1 MKENYTISKH
11 VYIWLSDEN
20 GSIGFERWEAEIDPV
35 ICVGE
40 NLVVR
45 AFKPHTAEMD
55 FGVVE
60 LGQAYTPNDSVNIK
74 TDQGWFMISVN
85 ELDAGLYSRGLES
98 TECSD
103 NELGTNE
110 ISMTVRWVLTLAADC
125 NSDAAK
131 INEYAK
137 ELNQKYNLELGDETG
152 LQFFDW
158 GFCYIDLV
166 PEDLKSA
173 EEMIKEVVAH
183 FPDMKLIYEES
194 ADGPCY
200 QATKKSQNGI
210 LVAVKPWCV
219 GVHCEDESFNELLTH
234 IPFIKQ
240 QGFDVSC
247 EESEKALYWE
257 YDHMTEEDI
266 CNDTIV
272 ELSKKI
278 PQATIYSFK
287 RIMMDNYP
295 MIETFCVMKN
305 GEGEWLMDMA
315 FEGLVE
321 YSDGRA
327 KPIWGILKDPEGCFE
342 QLLDKM
348 KRGEN
353 TNGASVYLTLN
364 YSDSYKE
371 SNTVG
376 RGFEHW
382 LALFKPEDKQWLM
395 DEDCMLYDCIVLAGM
410 HHNWH
415 SEDSNI
421 PLFEYN
427 AEDEQRLFERVST
440 NWSVY
445 GDIDEKKA
453 YIHLLKFTN
462 LDYKSILNNNLDAL
476 KQYVDESDERVQ
488 WLLEALAE
496 N

>member
-1 MKENYTISKH
+1 MGVLWN
-11 VYIWLSDEN
+11 LSL
-20 GSIGFERWEAEIDPV
+20 SAESAN
-35 ICVGE
+35 E
-40 NLVVR
+40 
-45 AFKPHTAEMD
+45 
-55 FGVVE
+55 
-60 LGQAYTPNDSVNIK
+60 VN
-74 TDQGWFMISVN
+74 
-85 ELDAGLYSRGLES
+85 
-98 TECSD
+98 
-103 NELGTNE
+103 
-110 ISMTVRWVLTLAADC
+110 
-125 NSDAAK
+125 K

-137 ELNQKYNLELGDETG
+137 ELNKKYNLELCTG
-152 LQFFDW
+152 EYGGLEFFDW
-158 GFCYIDLV
+158 GFCYIDV
-166 PEDLKSA
+166 DGDNVKVA
-173 EEMIKEVVAH
+173 EEMIDEVVAH
-183 FPDMKLIYEES
+183 FPDMKLTFQGS
-194 ADGPCY
+194 GDGACY
-200 QATKKSQNGI
+200 QWEKRSKNGI
-210 LVAVKPWCV
+210 LVAVEPWCV

-257 YDHMTEEDI
+257 YDHITEEDI

-278 PQATIYSFK
+278 SQATIYSFK

-315 FEGLVE
+315 FEGLVG

-353 TNGASVYLTLN
+353 TNGASVYITLN
-364 YSDSYKE
+364 YSVNYKE
-371 SNTVG
+371 YNTVG

-410 HHNWH
+410 HHNWNT
-415 SEDSNI
+415 DSFDT

-427 AEDEQRLFERVST
+427 VEDEQRLFERVST
-440 NWSVY
+440 NWDVY
-445 GDIDEKKA
+445 GSINENSVC
-453 YIHLLKFTN
+453 IELLKFTN
-462 LDYKSILNNNLDAL
+462 LDYKSIIRNNLDAM